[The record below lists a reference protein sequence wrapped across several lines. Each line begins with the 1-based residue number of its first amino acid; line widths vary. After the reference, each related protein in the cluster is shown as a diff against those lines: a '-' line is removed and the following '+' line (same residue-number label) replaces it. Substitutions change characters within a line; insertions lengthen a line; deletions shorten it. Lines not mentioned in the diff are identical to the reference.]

1 MPRRI
6 ANGRKKLPHF
16 IRQWRK
22 HRGLSQEKLA
32 ERLGMSAANLSRVE
46 SGKQPYTQQLLE
58 AVAEELQTDP
68 ASLLMRDPLKPEA
81 IWSLWDQ
88 AKPAQRV
95 QIEEIARTLLK
106 SA

>member
-46 SGKQPYTQQLLE
+46 SGKQPYTQQ
-58 AVAEELQTDP
+58 
-68 ASLLMRDPLKPEA
+68 
-81 IWSLWDQ
+81 
-88 AKPAQRV
+88 
-95 QIEEIARTLLK
+95 